1 MGVDEKRPRG
11 GADYP
16 RNWSEF
22 QAWFSG
28 EAECIAYLE
37 RLRWPDGFRCPSCGG
52 ARAWRTN
59 RGLWVCAG
67 CQRQTSVTAGTIF
80 DKTRTPLRTWFAT
93 VWHVTGQKTGVSALG
108 LQHVMGFSYETAWA
122 HLHKLRRAMVR
133 PGRDRLRGD
142 VEVDETYVGGEEQGR
157 VGRSTLKKAIVVIAI
172 DSQAGQGLGRVRLDV
187 VEDASQ
193 ASLEEFV
200 QRVVEKG
207 SRVRTDAWSGYSRL
221 VELGYDHVVINVS
234 NTGDPAHVAMPAV
247 HQVASLV
254 KRWLLGTHQ
263 GSVALWHLPYYLD
276 EYTFR
281 FNRRRSRHR
290 GLLFYRLLEQAV
302 DVAPVTLHQIRHPA
316 TPEINI

>member
-1 MGVDEKRPRG
+1 
-11 GADYP
+11 
-16 RNWSEF
+16 
-22 QAWFSG
+22 
-28 EAECIAYLE
+28 
-37 RLRWPDGFRCPSCGG
+37 
-52 ARAWRTN
+52 
-59 RGLWVCAG
+59 
-67 CQRQTSVTAGTIF
+67 
-80 DKTRTPLRTWFAT
+80 
-93 VWHVTGQKTGVSALG
+93 
-108 LQHVMGFSYETAWA
+108 MGFSYETAWA

-281 FNRRRSRHR
+281 FNRRTSKSR
-290 GLLFYRLLEQAV
+290 GLLFYRLLQQAV
-302 DVAPVTLHQIRHPA
+302 RTDPHPLGTLLKPDQD
-316 TPEINI
+316 PED